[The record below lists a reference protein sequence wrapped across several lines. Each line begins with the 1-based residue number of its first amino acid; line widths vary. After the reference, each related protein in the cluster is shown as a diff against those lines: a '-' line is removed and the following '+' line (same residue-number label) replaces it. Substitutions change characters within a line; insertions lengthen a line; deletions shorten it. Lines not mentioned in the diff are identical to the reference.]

1 MNVVKDIIIKVK
13 TIKNININI
22 IIDYCLARI
31 N

>member
-22 IIDYCLARI
+22 IIDYLFSKD
-31 N
+31 